1 MAGVKSGGPSGYEG
15 IRTGLSTFMKS
26 KNFVPGAFT
35 LIELLVVI
43 AIIAIL
49 AALLLPALASA
60 KSRALRIQCTNNL
73 RQWGFAIN
81 MYASDNDT
89 KVPNNPQGRDLP
101 WVSKSIF
108 TNFFERYLVKN
119 VPGAAG
125 LERTR
130 NDVLYCPTDI
140 FHRAVEIAPG
150 YDPNTDPC
158 ALIGYYYLPGRTDAT
173 STGWLYNSQGLGER
187 HYKTKLGG
195 IYRGAPL
202 MIDRIQRFNN
212 TWLELGHP
220 ASSHRGNGN

>member
-1 MAGVKSGGPSGYEG
+1 
-15 IRTGLSTFMKS
+15 
-26 KNFVPGAFT
+26 
-35 LIELLVVI
+35 
-43 AIIAIL
+43 
-49 AALLLPALASA
+49 
-60 KSRALRIQCTNNL
+60 
-73 RQWGFAIN
+73 
-81 MYASDNDT
+81 MYANDNDT

-173 STGWLYNSQGLGER
+173 GTGWLYNSQGLGEW

-195 IYRGAPL
+195 VYRGAPI

-212 TWLELGHP
+212 TWLELGQP
-220 ASSHRGNGN
+220 ASSHRGNGNIPSGANFLFEDGHVEWHRFNFGNPAMNERMVKRTAMRRAGEPQDVANAIVFLCSDLASYITGVGLNVSGGIELFTF